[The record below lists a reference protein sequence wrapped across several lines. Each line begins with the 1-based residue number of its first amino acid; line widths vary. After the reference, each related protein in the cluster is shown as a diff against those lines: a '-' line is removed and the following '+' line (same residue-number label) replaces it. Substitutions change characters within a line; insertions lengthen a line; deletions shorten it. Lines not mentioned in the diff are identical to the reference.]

1 MINFKLSQLFLLL
14 GLTAIIAFIIVVIAQ
29 QKAKIGPL
37 WQIRSIDTLK
47 YSRDLAESKMND
59 DSFNLVIDSQ
69 ISDISKTG
77 ANYVA
82 IGTPY
87 DAKFLPF
94 LKKWVDVSRKY
105 GLNVWFRGNFS
116 GWEGW
121 FNYQKIDRITHLKK
135 VQEFILNNPDL
146 FENGDIF
153 TPCPECENGGEGDP
167 RKTGDVLGF
176 RAFLIDEYARSRQ
189 AFSKINKKVS
199 VGYFSMNYD
208 VAFLIMDK
216 QTTKA
221 LGNIVTIDHYVA
233 KPEKLISDIDLI
245 SQKSGGK
252 VVLGEFGVPIPDI
265 HGKMSETEQS
275 DWIEKALTLAAQN
288 EKVLGLNYWVS
299 VGGSTYLWDEK
310 GVPKKGSLILTKF
323 FTEKKILK

>member
-1 MINFKLSQLFLLL
+1 MNNFKLSQLFLLL
-14 GLTAIIAFIIVVIAQ
+14 GLTAIIAFIIVVVTQ
-29 QKAKIGPL
+29 QKVKIGPI
-37 WQIRSIDTLK
+37 WQIRSIDTVK
-47 YSRDLAESKMND
+47 YSRDLAESKIND
-59 DSFNLVIDSQ
+59 DSFNQVIESQ

-94 LKKWVDVSRKY
+94 LKKWVAAVRRN
-105 GLNVWFRGNFS
+105 GLKVWFRGNFS

-121 FNYQKIDRITHLKK
+121 FNYQKIDRMTHLKM
-135 VQEFILNNPDL
+135 VEGFILNNPDL
-146 FENGDIF
+146 FEDGDIF
-153 TPCPECENGGEGDP
+153 TPCPECENGGAGDP
-167 RKTGDVLGF
+167 RKTNDVAGF
-176 RAFLIDEYARSRQ
+176 RAFLIDEYVRSRQ
-189 AFSKINKKVS
+189 AFSKINKKVG

-233 KPEKLISDIDLI
+233 TPQKLVADIDSI

-265 HGKMSETEQS
+265 HGKMSEAEQAE
-275 DWIEKALTLAAQN
+275 WIEKALSLLSQN
-288 EKVLGLNYWVS
+288 DNVVGINYWVS
-299 VGGSTYLWDEK
+299 VGGSTNLWDEK
-310 GVPKKGSLILTKF
+310 GTPTKGALILTKF
-323 FTEKKILK
+323 FSEKKI